1 MDEAVSDIDQRWR
14 LVLGKYA
21 EPRLPLAPSQQAR
34 DRALGFLYDRLYGG
48 RGLRGDGAGGGAD
61 GTDGGGGAISQQRSA
76 GLEDSAPYLVDWLQ
90 SVRELFPDE
99 VAVELTAEAV
109 DRFGLTQ
116 LLTDPQALER
126 VEPNLDTLQL
136 LLSLKSGV
144 PAEAL
149 GAVRR
154 IVAAVVEDLMQR
166 LRTELEAVL
175 TGRVNPQS
183 RTRRPTGVIDARR
196 TIEENLGTWDPE
208 RKRLLI
214 EDVTFFRRSRVR
226 YPWEIILCV
235 DQSGSMVSSVIHS
248 AVLAGVLSGLP
259 GVTVK
264 VVAFDTSV
272 VDLSHLSD
280 DPVETLMSVQLGG
293 GTDIDQAVRYCEQIV
308 TNPSRTI
315 VALIT
320 DFYEGGSVQSLLATI
335 GRLTEAGVTL
345 MGLAALDDNATPAY
359 DHHTAERVVAA
370 GMPVAAM
377 TPKSFAQWAAGIM
390 Q

>member
-1 MDEAVSDIDQRWR
+1 MSDIEQRWR
-14 LVLGKYA
+14 LILGKYA
-21 EPRLPLAPSQQAR
+21 EPRLPLAPSQHAR
-34 DRALGFLYDRLYGG
+34 DRALGYLYDRLYTG
-48 RGLRGDGAGGGAD
+48 RGLRGDAEGVGSSGGGP
-61 GTDGGGGAISQQRSA
+61 GESQQRSA
-76 GLEDSAPYLVDWLQ
+76 GLEDSAPHLVDWLQ
-90 SVRELFPDE
+90 SVNELFPNE
-99 VAVELTAEAV
+99 VAEELTAEAV
-109 DRFGLTQ
+109 ERFGLTQ
-116 LLTDPQALER
+116 LLTDSQVLER
-126 VEPNLDTLQL
+126 VEPNLHTLQL
-136 LLSLKSGV
+136 LLSLKSDV

-154 IVAAVVEDLMQR
+154 IVADVVEDLMQR
-166 LRTELEAVL
+166 LRTEIEAVL

-208 RKRLLI
+208 RRRLLI
-214 EDVTFFRRSRVR
+214 EEVSFFRRSRVR

-235 DQSGSMVSSVIHS
+235 DQSGSMVGSVIHS

-259 GVTVK
+259 GVSVK
-264 VVAFDTSV
+264 VVVFDTAV
-272 VDLSHLSD
+272 IDLSHLSD

-320 DFYEGGSVQSLLATI
+320 DFYEGGSVQSLLATV
-335 GRLTEAGVTL
+335 GRLSEAGVTL
-345 MGLAALDDNATPAY
+345 MGLAALDEVAAPAF
-359 DHHTAERVVAA
+359 DHHTAERVVNA

-377 TPKSFAQWAAGIM
+377 TPKSFAQWAAGVM
-390 Q
+390 R